1 MRSRM
6 RSLLKGTLLLAVLMS
21 LTAFSAPF
29 GNAEEKATVL
39 KFGTWMPERHATS
52 AQSRW
57 WAEQL
62 AKKTN
67 NRVKIQF
74 FYSGALG
81 SSKDQLDNLKYGT
94 FDVGPAMPWYDPAKT
109 PLWTI
114 LTIPWVN
121 SMNPWVRMMTVM
133 DLAELPEMK
142 QELAKWGTTF
152 LFPYALG
159 DLYSLWTVKKP
170 VRTFEDLK
178 GLKIRSV
185 GQMAKSLSIIG
196 ASPQGLPMPEVY
208 DALAKGVIDGG
219 CLAAA
224 SAMGWKVYEI
234 CKYENKMKLGMG
246 GPIWL
251 IRKAAY
257 EKLPA
262 DIQKSIDEVS
272 LEMARHMAD
281 ADAEFQKKFD
291 EKLKEAG
298 VEVIE
303 FPESEQEKYEQIAV
317 MPVVESW
324 IKEMEGKGLPGRKVW
339 NTMKEATAKYAKM
352 AK

>member
-1 MRSRM
+1 MKTGIRSV
-6 RSLLKGTLLLAVLMS
+6 LTGTLLMAVLMS
-21 LTAFSAPF
+21 VAMFSVRVAS
-29 GNAEEKATVL
+29 AKEKTTVL

-52 AQSRW
+52 AQSKW
-57 WAEQL
+57 WAEQV
-62 AKKTN
+62 AEKTDK
-67 NRVKIQF
+67 RVNIQF

-81 SSKDQLDNLKYGT
+81 TDKDQLDNLKYGT
-94 FDVGPAMPWYDPAKT
+94 FDIGPAMPWYDPAKT

-121 SMNPWVRMMTVM
+121 SMNPWVRMRTVM

-142 QELAKWGTTF
+142 AELARWDTLF

-170 VRTFEDLK
+170 VYKFGDLK

-196 ASPQGLPMPEVY
+196 ASPQGLPMPDVY
-208 DALAKGVIDGG
+208 DALSKGVIDGG
-219 CLAAA
+219 CFAAA
-224 SAMGWKVYEI
+224 SAMGWKIYETA
-234 CKYENKMKLGMG
+234 KYQNTMKLGMG

-251 IRKAAY
+251 IRKSVY
-257 EKLPA
+257 EKLPG
-262 DIQKSIDEVS
+262 DIRDSMNEVS
-272 LEMARHMAD
+272 LQMAKHMAD
-281 ADAEFQKKFD
+281 ADSDFQKTFD
-291 EKLKEAG
+291 EKLRQSG
-298 VEVIE
+298 VKVID
-303 FPESEQEKYEQIAV
+303 FPSNEQDEYERVAV

-324 IKEMEGKGLPGRKVW
+324 IKDMEAKGLPGRKVW
-339 NTMKEATAKYAKM
+339 NKMKEATTKYEKM